1 MIGALD
7 PAAAQVALVTGGA
20 GAIGGAIVRALLAD
34 GFFVAT
40 TDLADDIDERAAG
53 YDETRALGI
62 RHDLLDTEGVPA
74 LVERIE
80 ARFGPLTALVN
91 CAGIAQT
98 APFLEMERETWDRT
112 LAINLT
118 APFLWSQ
125 IVGRGMAARRAGRIV
140 NIASVSGIRAGI
152 GRAAYGTSKAGL
164 IQLTRQC
171 ALELGPFGVTCNA
184 IAPGP
189 VQSALAAGVH
199 PPSTVAQY
207 VAAIPQAR
215 YGQPAEIA
223 AVVAFL
229 CGTTASHVNGQVIA
243 VDGGYTAA
251 GVGVPDA
258 QAAAAGEDRPEPDG
272 PEVLQEEETL

>member
-40 TDLADDIDERAAG
+40 TDLAEDIEDRAAG
-53 YDETRALGI
+53 YSEHALGI
-62 RHDLLDTEGVPA
+62 RHDLLDTEGLPA

-98 APFLEMERETWDRT
+98 APFLDTDRETWDRT
-112 LAINLT
+112 LVINLT

-125 IVGRGMAARRAGRIV
+125 IIARGMAARRAGRIV
-140 NIASVSGIRAGI
+140 NIASVSGERAGI
-152 GRAAYGTSKAGL
+152 GRTAYGTSKAGL

-171 ALELGPFGVTCNA
+171 ALELGPFGITCNA
-184 IAPGP
+184 VSPGP
-189 VQSALAAGVH
+189 VQSALASGVH
-199 PPSTVAQY
+199 PPATVSQY
-207 VAAIPQAR
+207 LAAIPQGR
-215 YGQPAEIA
+215 YGQPAEVA

-251 GVGVPDA
+251 GVGVPEA
-258 QAAAAGEDRPEPDG
+258 QAAAAGEDKSEPKG
-272 PEVLQEEETL
+272 PKVLQEEEPL